1 MPRNVSPEDEQFRER
16 LSTWLAE
23 NLPPGWAEREYLP
36 HFDDEHERVRFHKD
50 WHKKLYQAGLVG
62 YNWPKEKGGMGLS
75 LAQQAIYSEEMT
87 KWRAPDPL
95 GRMGLNMVGPT
106 LIQFGTEEQQN
117 RFLPGIL
124 SGDEIWCQGYSEPNS
139 GSDLASLRTR
149 AVEDGD
155 DFVVNGQKIWTSN
168 AQNAQWMFLLVR
180 TDPDAPK
187 HRGISYLLM
196 DMNTPGITIRPLKEI
211 TGRAYFNEVFFD
223 DVRVPKKNLVG
234 EKNRGWYVG
243 VTTLS
248 YERTG
253 IGSTVD
259 VSQMLGNLVGLA
271 KRVRWN
277 GGTAWDDPRVR
288 HRLAKLEV
296 DLQSLAAVGRKTQEV
311 VIAGGVPGH
320 EASMAK
326 VLKTEL
332 QQNIARLAMD
342 LLGPYGPL
350 ERHSAHARAEGQWAY
365 EYLLWR
371 AASIYG
377 GTNEIQRN
385 IIAERGLGL
394 PR

>member
-1 MPRNVSPEDEQFRER
+1 MVTKLSREDEAFRTR
-16 LSTWLAE
+16 LNNWLRD
-23 NLPPGWAEREYLP
+23 NLPEGWAERETVP
-36 HFDDEHERVRFHKD
+36 RFDKDEERVVFQRE
-50 WHKKLYQAGLVG
+50 WHRKLYQAGLTG

-75 LAQQAIYSEEMT
+75 LTQQAIYTEEMAH
-87 KWRAPDPL
+87 WRAPEPM

-106 LIQFGTEEQQN
+106 LVQFGTPEQQD
-117 RFLPGIL
+117 RYLPTIL
-124 SGDEIWCQGYSEPNS
+124 NGDEIWCQGYSEPNS

-149 AVEDGD
+149 AIEDGD
-155 DFVVNGQKIWTSN
+155 DFVVNGQKIWTSG
-168 AQNAQWMFLLVR
+168 AQHADWCFCLVR

-187 HRGISYLLM
+187 HKGISYLLI
-196 DMNTPGITIRPLKEI
+196 DMKTPGITIRPLKDI
-211 TGRAYFNEVFFD
+211 VGRSHFNEVFFD

-259 VSQMLGNLVGLA
+259 VSQMLDNLVRLA

-277 GGTAWDDPRVR
+277 GGTTWDDPRVR
-288 HRLAKLEV
+288 HRLAQLEV
-296 DLQSLAAVGRKTQEV
+296 DLQALAAVGRKTQEV

-332 QQNIARLAMD
+332 QQNIARMAMD

-350 ERHSAHARAEGQWAY
+350 ERHSAHVRAEGQWAY
-365 EYLLWR
+365 EYLL
-371 AASIYG
+371 
-377 GTNEIQRN
+377 
-385 IIAERGLGL
+385 
-394 PR
+394 

>member
-1 MPRNVSPEDEQFRER
+1 MVTKLSREDEAFRTH
-16 LSTWLAE
+16 LSNWLRD
-23 NLPPGWAEREYLP
+23 NLPEGWTERETVLR
-36 HFDDEHERVRFHKD
+36 FDKDEERVAFQRE
-50 WHKKLYQAGLVG
+50 WHRKLYQAELTG
-62 YNWPKEKGGMGLS
+62 YNWPKDKGGMGLS
-75 LAQQAIYSEEMT
+75 LSQQAIYTEEMAQ
-87 KWRAPDPL
+87 WRAPGPM

-106 LIQFGTEEQQN
+106 LIQFGTPEQQD
-117 RFLPGIL
+117 RYLPTIL
-124 SGDEIWCQGYSEPNS
+124 NGDEIWCQGYSEPNS

-149 AVEDGD
+149 AIEDGD
-155 DFVVNGQKIWTSN
+155 DFVVNGQKIWTSG
-168 AQNAQWMFLLVR
+168 AQHADWCFCLVR

-187 HRGISYLLM
+187 HKGISYLLI
-196 DMNTPGITIRPLKEI
+196 DMKTPGITIRPLKDI
-211 TGRAYFNEVFFD
+211 VGRSHFNEVFFD
-223 DVRVPKKNLVG
+223 DVRVPKRNLVG

-259 VSQMLGNLVGLA
+259 VRQMLSNLVRLA
-271 KRVRWN
+271 KRVHWN
-277 GGTAWDDPRVR
+277 GGTTWDDPRVR
-288 HRLAKLEV
+288 HRLAQLEV
-296 DLQSLAAVGRKTQEV
+296 DLQALAAVGRKTQEV

-332 QQNIARLAMD
+332 QQNIARMAMD

-350 ERHSAHARAEGQWAY
+350 ERHSAHAQAEGQWAY

-385 IIAERGLGL
+385 IIAERGLGM